1 MIGAGAKALCR
12 EISVTFRAP
21 RPHERR
27 TMPPGSRVI
36 VAIAHTP
43 AGPEEQPWC
52 VPCRDAKKALNP
64 RRRDMAR
71 SLAAGHAP
79 PGWQR
84 V

>member
-12 EISVTFRAP
+12 EVRVTFRAP

-64 RRRDMAR
+64 RRLDMAR

-84 V
+84 I

>member
-1 MIGAGAKALCR
+1 MIGAGTKALCGR
-12 EISVTFRAP
+12 ISVTFRAP

-27 TMPPGSRVI
+27 TTSAGSRVI

-43 AGPEEQPWC
+43 TGPEEQPWC

-71 SLAAGHAP
+71 CLAAGRAP
-79 PGWQR
+79 PGWHR
-84 V
+84 I

>member
-1 MIGAGAKALCR
+1 MIGAGAIALSQEVR
-12 EISVTFRAP
+12 VTFRAP

-27 TMPPGSRVI
+27 ATPSGLRII
-36 VAIAHTP
+36 VAVAHTF
-43 AGPEEQPWC
+43 AGLEEQPWC

-64 RRRDMAR
+64 RRRDIAR

-84 V
+84 I